1 MMGYPADTIEYIE
14 AHGTGTSVGDVVE
27 IKALK
32 KAFDAM
38 GVTKKNF
45 CGISSVKSNI
55 GHLRYAAGSPGLIK
69 AAMAIYNK
77 ILPPTANIEKINPKL
92 EIEDSPFYILTEK
105 NRGGR
110 ILPIREEQMSVLMD
124 SVAQITAL
132 HWKNSDPNL

>member
-1 MMGYPADTIEYIE
+1 
-14 AHGTGTSVGDVVE
+14 VGDVVE

-77 ILPPTANIEKINPKL
+77 FCRLRQTLRK
-92 EIEDSPFYILTEK
+92 S
-105 NRGGR
+105 
-110 ILPIREEQMSVLMD
+110 IR
-124 SVAQITAL
+124 A
-132 HWKNSDPNL
+132 